1 MSDTGAMIM
10 ILSVFMLLN
19 VLYVLALMSISLPQN
34 EEDNE
39 DIMEERKAQCNLTK
53 VTERNRNIACR
64 LNDLIGIYFKD
75 KPKFDSTYGK
85 CNRKYKQLCFSGFRQ
100 DFPFIET
107 A

>member
-39 DIMEERKAQCNLTK
+39 DAREDITAQCNLTK
-53 VTERNRNIACR
+53 VTER
-64 LNDLIGIYFKD
+64 K
-75 KPKFDSTYGK
+75 
-85 CNRKYKQLCFSGFRQ
+85 
-100 DFPFIET
+100 
-107 A
+107 

>member
-39 DIMEERKAQCNLTK
+39 DKIEEERKAQCNLTK
-53 VTERNRNIACR
+53 VTERNRNSACR
-64 LNDLIGIYFKD
+64 LNRHLFKN
-75 KPKFDSTYGK
+75 KPRVD
-85 CNRKYKQLCFSGFRQ
+85 RKSRVIML
-100 DFPFIET
+100 T
-107 A
+107 LMN

>member
-39 DIMEERKAQCNLTK
+39 DAREDITPQCNLTK
-53 VTERNRNIACR
+53 VTER
-64 LNDLIGIYFKD
+64 K
-75 KPKFDSTYGK
+75 
-85 CNRKYKQLCFSGFRQ
+85 
-100 DFPFIET
+100 
-107 A
+107 

>member
-39 DIMEERKAQCNLTK
+39 DIKEERKAQCNLTK
-53 VTERNRNIACR
+53 VTERNRNSACR
-64 LNDLIGIYFKD
+64 LNRHL
-75 KPKFDSTYGK
+75 
-85 CNRKYKQLCFSGFRQ
+85 L
-100 DFPFIET
+100 
-107 A
+107 

>member
-39 DIMEERKAQCNLTK
+39 DNIEEERKSQCNLTK
-53 VTERNRNIACR
+53 VTERNGNSACR
-64 LNDLIGIYFKD
+64 LQV
-75 KPKFDSTYGK
+75 K
-85 CNRKYKQLCFSGFRQ
+85 CNNVNFNELIYK
-100 DFPFIET
+100 
-107 A
+107 

>member
-39 DIMEERKAQCNLTK
+39 DTREDITAQCNLTK
-53 VTERNRNIACR
+53 VTER
-64 LNDLIGIYFKD
+64 K
-75 KPKFDSTYGK
+75 
-85 CNRKYKQLCFSGFRQ
+85 
-100 DFPFIET
+100 
-107 A
+107 